1 MVKLFK
7 QLLVVLAIFL
17 FIGIINT
24 VSNTYTREGVVVW
37 VNEGIATVE
46 DGCGFLWDIETTDLI
61 KGQAVKMVM
70 SENNTDHIDDDSV
83 LKYEVIK

>member
-1 MVKLFK
+1 MKYIK
-7 QLLVVLAIFL
+7 GLLVVLAIFL

-37 VNEGIATVE
+37 VNEDIATVE
-46 DGCGFLWDIETTDLI
+46 DEGGFLWDIKTTDLT

>member
-1 MVKLFK
+1 MKYIK
-7 QLLVVLAIFL
+7 GLLVVLAIFL
-17 FIGIINT
+17 FFGIINT

-37 VNEGIATVE
+37 VNKGVATVE
-46 DGCGFLWDIETTDLI
+46 DGCGFLWDIETTDLT

>member
-1 MVKLFK
+1 MKYIK
-7 QLLVVLAIFL
+7 GLLVVLAIFL

-24 VSNTYTREGVVVW
+24 VSNTYTREGVVVL
-37 VNEGIATVE
+37 VNEGVATVE
-46 DGCGFLWDIETTDLI
+46 DGCGFLWDIEINELT